1 MACSL
6 LLEQVYT
13 KTNIDDLLEKVL
25 KEHSSNSVD
34 KGSGEYN
41 VKNQKQAS
49 IDSLNFSIESQS
61 SKLKYLDDL
70 VEKAIVQHELENST
84 INISSISG
92 ASHPLLTREITNK
105 LEKKIIYQSSSQETI
120 NLEHGFKEFS
130 EKTITSENLNSKIE
144 QLVNNKNQSIYKEE
158 NFVKKSKVSSQVDMQ
173 DIREAFLGIKNKIE
187 TQIPKKD
194 FQEENK
200 IFKKETDEIKFYLDS
215 SISYNDAPSWLQ
227 KGSFIRTETDL
238 IVINEN
244 SEKAIFIDFFLNYE
258 TPSIETENGLFLKGS
273 LLKTLAGPL
282 ATGQYAQISNE
293 TGNFSIGE
301 VSNLKG
307 EVKATRLDGNIFKL
321 STGDPIFQGDLIQT
335 SEAGSVGLVFLDKTT
350 MSLSDGGKL
359 VLDELVFDAA
369 SGNGSLAVDML
380 EGAFSFVSG
389 EIAKTGPDAMTIST
403 PVATIGIRG
412 TTVAG
417 KAAVEGNENSFT
429 LLQDE
434 DGNVGQILISN
445 SAGTQT
451 LSQVGATTSIASI
464 NSAPPPPIILSAAE
478 IQSNYGS
485 ALEVLP
491 PTPQVAPQ
499 PQESPPPQEDQETNN
514 NLEEVDNA
522 EEISE
527 EEGTEEDEVIGGDAS
542 DEETEIDGEEIVE
555 NVEDDLLEEGEAE
568 LIEEIQD
575 EVLTESELSDETGVE
590 EPLTEAIVNEE
601 FETALGDGVPA
612 DEAITGAIES
622 EIANSN
628 IDSDGPGE
636 FGSNFGS
643 QGDVTDNVLDGLNG
657 NIGEFDDVPF
667 SVSGGEIG
675 EEVLDNL
682 GGETFSLS
690 SSDFELN
697 TFGVGSN
704 VFENSYGGT
713 ILSTFGENAYG
724 EGEILTEAIFA
735 PMAGESFYENEFSN
749 NFFVDTFIDNYEDVI
764 DESFEEVYEDSSLY
778 ENTIQ
783 ETEVEEHAEET
794 GTELTHT
801 GTTANDAL
809 QGTSGD
815 DTMYGLDGNDT
826 IKGYAGIDTLYGG
839 SGTDTIYGDVGN
851 DIIYGNI
858 GNDTLYGGSGSD
870 TIYGGTGDDIIYGGN
885 GSDKLYGGDGNDK
898 FVMESFADAVD
909 VIHDFE
915 TDDQLVTIFG
925 PSHNYFSRSGV
936 AHIFNNDFTYDIDA
950 NSNTL
955 PNFINFHHRFD
966 NIPNGDYYSPE
977 EVSKGFDFDFYDTN
991 GYYDASNTIQSDFMI
1006 LTGDGTDSAIFH
1018 WNDTDYD
1025 GSFYNDDTELTLMGR
1040 AEGFDNQLLTE
1051 SQLSTSLTV

>member
-451 LSQVGATTSIASI
+451 LSQVGATTSIVSI

-909 VIHDFE
+909 VIF
-915 TDDQLVTIFG
+915 
-925 PSHNYFSRSGV
+925 
-936 AHIFNNDFTYDIDA
+936 
-950 NSNTL
+950 
-955 PNFINFHHRFD
+955 
-966 NIPNGDYYSPE
+966 
-977 EVSKGFDFDFYDTN
+977 
-991 GYYDASNTIQSDFMI
+991 
-1006 LTGDGTDSAIFH
+1006 
-1018 WNDTDYD
+1018 
-1025 GSFYNDDTELTLMGR
+1025 
-1040 AEGFDNQLLTE
+1040 
-1051 SQLSTSLTV
+1051 

>member
-451 LSQVGATTSIASI
+451 LSQVGATTSIVSI